1 MEETRTR
8 EQWGSKL
15 GFVLAAAGSAI
26 GLGNIWK
33 FPYITGENG
42 GSAFIIVYLI
52 AIALVGFPVM
62 LSEFLIGRKA
72 QKDAVNSFKTL
83 APNKPWFFTGYM
95 GVAAAFMILSFYG
108 VVAGWTMTYTWEAIS
123 GSLLS
128 LNASEFPDH
137 FGALVTAPLKP
148 ILWQVAFMVLTV
160 AIVLGG
166 VKKGI
171 ERWSKILMPLL
182 LVLLLIVV
190 GRSVTLDGASAGIEY
205 LLKPDFSLLT
215 PTSFLVALGH
225 AFFSLSLGMGTMIT
239 YGSYLSKKEN
249 LPSAAVNVSIA
260 DTLIALLAGFAIF
273 PAVFALGMDAG
284 AGPGLLFMTLPA
296 VFQQLPLGT
305 FFAIIFF
312 GLVVIAAL
320 TSAISILEV
329 PVAFFSEKFKWTRT
343 KATVII
349 GAAITL
355 VGMATSLSMGPWS
368 GFTLFGKNFFDQL
381 DWLSSYILLPLGG
394 LFILL
399 FVGFGMKLK
408 DAFEA
413 ADFSLTSKFGKTWM
427 FVLRFV
433 APALVML
440 VFLNSLGIA
449 GALTAAIIW
458 GIILLFLYL
467 VGVIGD

>member
-1 MEETRTR
+1 MGETKKR

-15 GFVLAAAGSAI
+15 GFILAASGSAI

-33 FPYITGENG
+33 FPYITGQNG
-42 GSAFIIVYLI
+42 GSAFIIIYLI
-52 AIALVGFPVM
+52 AIAIVGFPVM
-62 LSEFLIGRKA
+62 LSEFLIGRKT
-72 QKDAVNSFKTL
+72 QKDAVNSFKAL
-83 APNKPWFFTGYM
+83 SPEKPWFFTGYM

-108 VVAGWTMTYTWEAIS
+108 VVAGWTMTYTWEAVS
-123 GSLLS
+123 GNLLS
-128 LNASEFPDH
+128 LDASQFPDH
-137 FGALVTAPLKP
+137 FGALIGDPVKP

-182 LVLLLIVV
+182 LILLLIVMF
-190 GRSVTLDGASAGIEY
+190 RSITLEGASAGIDF
-205 LLKPDFSLLT
+205 LLKPDFSALT

-239 YGSYLSKKEN
+239 YGSYLSKDEK
-249 LPSAAVNVSIA
+249 LPSAAISVSVA
-260 DTLIALLAGFAIF
+260 DTVIALIAGFAIF
-273 PAVFALGMDAG
+273 PAVFALGMEAG
-284 AGPGLLFMTLPA
+284 AGPGLLFMTLPG

-305 FFAIIFF
+305 FFATIFF

-329 PVAFFSEKFKWTRT
+329 PVAFFTEKYNWTRT
-343 KATVII
+343 KATII
-349 GAAITL
+349 LGFVITL
-355 VGMATSLSMGPWS
+355 VGMAASLSMGPWG
-368 GFTLFGKNFFDQL
+368 GFTIAGKNIFDQL
-381 DWLSSYILLPLGG
+381 DWVSANILLPLGG

-408 DAFEA
+408 EAFEA
-413 ADFSLTSKFGKTWM
+413 ADFSLDSKFGKTWM
-427 FVLRFV
+427 FTLRFV
-433 APALVML
+433 APGFVLL
-440 VFLNSLGIA
+440 VFLNALGVT

-458 GIILLFLYL
+458 SITLVFLYL
-467 VGVIGD
+467 LGVIGD